1 MRACWA
7 RSCPG
12 GRCPLAPWTGP
23 RAGCGSRPTELG
35 ADPAGHRGQGV
46 VGGAATTGLRVRA
59 VVSVVLGGLGGALT
73 QLGVQAQQ
81 TGAVVADE
89 LHAADDLRDGGL
101 LLDLRSEARRGGKE
115 T

>member
-46 VGGAATTGLRVRA
+46 VGGAATTGLPVRA
-59 VVSVVLGGLGGALT
+59 VVSVVLGGLGRSEEHTAELQSRG
-73 QLGVQAQQ
+73 QLVC
-81 TGAVVADE
+81 
-89 LHAADDLRDGGL
+89 RL
-101 LLDLRSEARRGGKE
+101 LLEKQKRTRSG
-115 T
+115 

>member
-35 ADPAGHRGQGV
+35 ADLAGHRGQGV
-46 VGGAATTGLRVRA
+46 VGGAATTGLPVRA

-89 LHAADDLRDGGL
+89 LHAADDLRDEIGRASG
-101 LLDLRSEARRGGKE
+101 RERAVSG
-115 T
+115 